1 MTALIALNSKLDHL
15 IAWSAVLLVVILLIQ
30 LNTWN
35 KKDKP

>member
-15 IAWSAVLLVVILLIQ
+15 IVWSAVLLVAILLIQ